1 MNQLRSECVRMSE
14 LNGLLEV
21 TNKNLD
27 ASVNRLQGDLKQ
39 MEEENNR
46 FAENN
51 QQLKEQVGAL
61 NVGIFRANLV
71 VFCHCRSLK

>member
-1 MNQLRSECVRMSE
+1 MSE